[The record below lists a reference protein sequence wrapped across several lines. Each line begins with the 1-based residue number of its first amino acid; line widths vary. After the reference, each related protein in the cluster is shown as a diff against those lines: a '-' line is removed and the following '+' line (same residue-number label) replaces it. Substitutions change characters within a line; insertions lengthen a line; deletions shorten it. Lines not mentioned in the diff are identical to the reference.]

1 LLHPGGGQENPG
13 TVPLPPAG
21 RLHAARRAD
30 DRRHEHGPVRPRG
43 GGRAP
48 GAQAGRRS
56 RREGG
61 NRVRRIEAQQ
71 PPPAGGD
78 DPLRERPLGL
88 PLRAGAAPRREVH
101 PGVGPVCAPTRRRGD
116 VERSGAQGV
125 AMPGWLGRVIAAR
138 LLQSLRVMWVVV
150 SAVFFLSRGIG
161 DPISIMAPIGTP
173 PAEIERIKDQ
183 EGLNDPLLEQ
193 YGRFLIDIA
202 HGDFGKSFRANQPAL
217 TVVRSRIWA
226 SVELGLAAAF
236 IALLV
241 GIPIGVV
248 AALSG
253 GGSVGIGGGA
263 VALLGR
269 AIPGFWLGLML
280 ILFFALRLGWL
291 PTGGKGDWKTLIL
304 PAVTLAAPSA
314 AAFVRL
320 TRAAML
326 EVLG

>member
-1 LLHPGGGQENPG
+1 
-13 TVPLPPAG
+13 
-21 RLHAARRAD
+21 
-30 DRRHEHGPVRPRG
+30 
-43 GGRAP
+43 
-48 GAQAGRRS
+48 
-56 RREGG
+56 
-61 NRVRRIEAQQ
+61 
-71 PPPAGGD
+71 
-78 DPLRERPLGL
+78 
-88 PLRAGAAPRREVH
+88 
-101 PGVGPVCAPTRRRGD
+101 
-116 VERSGAQGV
+116 GV
-125 AMPGWLGRVIAAR
+125 AMPGSLGRVIVAR
-138 LLQSLRVMWVVV
+138 LLQSLLVMWVVV

-248 AALSG
+248 AALKR
-253 GGSVGIGGGA
+253 GSIVDIGA
-263 VALLGR
+263 RALALLGQ

-291 PTGGKGDWKTLIL
+291 PTGGKGDWETLIL
-304 PAVTLAAPSA
+304 PAATAAAPSA
-314 AAFVRL
+314 AALVRL

-326 EVLG
+326 EVRGQDYTRTARAKGLKSRMVITRHALRNSLLPIVTVLGLRLGQLLAGAIIVETVFAWPG